1 MGYNEINEVLENG
14 KKILQSNIKNEEVV
28 VLYTYGNMSYIFY
41 DNKQGIK
48 VIDIYDKDDAI
59 NFFMKFI
66 ELFGGKK

>member
-28 VLYTYGNMSYIFY
+28 ALYTYGNMYYIFY
-41 DNKQGIK
+41 DNKQEIK